1 MKPVRV
7 CLLLV
12 LLGQAISVPVVA
24 LSDTSSVRRSPHVG
38 SMKKYMKQ
46 QKKEQKKEQKKARKL
61 QRRAEKN
68 WKKDHHAEH

>member
-7 CLLLV
+7 CILLV

-24 LSDTSSVRRSPHVG
+24 LSDTSSVPRSPHVD

-46 QKKEQKKEQKKARKL
+46 QKKEQKKARKL

>member
-1 MKPVRV
+1 VKPVRV
-7 CLLLV
+7 CILLV

-24 LSDTSSVRRSPHVG
+24 LSDTSSVPRSPHVD

-46 QKKEQKKEQKKARKL
+46 QKKEQKKARKL

>member
-7 CLLLV
+7 CILLI

-24 LSDTSSVRRSPHVG
+24 FSGTTSVRRSPHVD

-46 QKKEQKKEQKKARKL
+46 QKKEQKKARKM
-61 QRRAEKN
+61 QRRAENK